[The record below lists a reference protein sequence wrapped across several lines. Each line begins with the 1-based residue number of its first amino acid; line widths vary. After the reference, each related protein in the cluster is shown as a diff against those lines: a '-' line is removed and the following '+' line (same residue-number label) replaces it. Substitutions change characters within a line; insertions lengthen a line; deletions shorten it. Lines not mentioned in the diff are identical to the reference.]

1 MASTATRRAKPLAP
15 DDRREAIVDAVL
27 PLVVAQGGHVTTRQI
42 ADAAGIAEGTIFRA
56 FPDKRALFMAVAERA
71 VVPPGWRESM
81 AETVGHLPSLD
92 EKVTA
97 VAQRMSSTMRDLMA
111 AMTALRAAFI
121 AEHRPH
127 RRKTAAPPGPPA
139 FLVESSRQ
147 LIEALTELVFAPHAD
162 ELRVSPRVAA
172 LALRSL
178 VLGGIHPGTPEPAE
192 LTTELSASILL
203 EGVRR

>member
-1 MASTATRRAKPLAP
+1 MTSTPTRRAKPLAP

-42 ADAAGIAEGTIFRA
+42 ADAAGIAEGTIFRV
-56 FPDKRALFMAVAERA
+56 FPDKRALFLAVAERA
-71 VVPPGWRESM
+71 VAPPGWRESM
-81 AETVGHLPSLD
+81 AETVGELTTLE
-92 EKVTA
+92 EKLTA
-97 VAQRMSSTMRDLMA
+97 VAQRMRLTMQDLMA

-127 RRKTAAPPGPPA
+127 TKNAAPPRPPA

-147 LIEALTELVFAPHAD
+147 LLEALTELVFAPHAD

-178 VLGGIHPGTPEPAE
+178 VLGGMHPGAPEPAA
-192 LTTELSASILL
+192 LTTELSVSILL